1 MADERCPNCGAE
13 VPRET
18 GQHAQTP
25 SAGVVTCPSCGASVT
40 LSKPGAEP
48 EDAVES
54 GDVRLAREVD
64 AGEATGEDTFAGQET
79 VEGVM
84 DEIREK
90 EGG

>member
-1 MADERCPNCGAE
+1 MADERCPSCGAE

-25 SAGVVTCPSCGASVT
+25 SAGVVTCPSCGASMT
-40 LSKPGAEP
+40 LSKSGAEP
-48 EDAVES
+48 EEAREG
-54 GDVRLAREVD
+54 GDVERVREVD

-79 VEGVM
+79 IEGVM
-84 DEIREK
+84 EEVREK